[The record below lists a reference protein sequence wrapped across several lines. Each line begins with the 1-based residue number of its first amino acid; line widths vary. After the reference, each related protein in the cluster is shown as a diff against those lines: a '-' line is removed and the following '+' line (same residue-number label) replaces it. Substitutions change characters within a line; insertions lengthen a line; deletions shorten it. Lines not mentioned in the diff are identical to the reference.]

1 MNAFETLGIEPRLA
15 LSDQDVRDAF
25 REAGKLA
32 HPDAG
37 GAEES
42 FAKLSAAF
50 EIVSS
55 PSRRLRHWLELRGIT
70 VETRGTVDPAI
81 MDLFAHV
88 GEASQRAEALV
99 RKRDLTKSA
108 LARALLERETQSCR
122 EEVERAI
129 MMVETAI
136 GLQCASFPDY
146 ENAPSVGPA
155 AASTTVRNLAFLEK
169 WRATLR
175 GVYSRL
181 V

>member
-1 MNAFETLGIEPRLA
+1 MNAFETLGIETRLVIA
-15 LSDQDVRDAF
+15 EDAVRDAF
-25 REAGKLA
+25 REAGKQA

-42 FAKLSAAF
+42 FAKLREAF

-55 PSRRLRHWLELRGIT
+55 PSRRLRHWLELHEIS
-70 VETRGTVDPAI
+70 VETRGTVEPAI
-81 MDLFAHV
+81 MDLFALV

-99 RKRDLTKSA
+99 RKRDQAKSA
-108 LARALLERETQSCR
+108 LGRALLERKTQGCR

-129 MMVETAI
+129 MMVEAAI
-136 GLQCASFPDY
+136 ERQCAAFPGYDISA
-146 ENAPSVGPA
+146 APDHA

-169 WRATLR
+169 WRGSLR
-175 GVYSRL
+175 GVFSRL